1 VKKNKLYLYGL
12 LLGQVILSSSLSACS
27 TVALTV
33 TDPRSIATTTDDQYT
48 MRDLQFKYMNHDF
61 ESDHI
66 QITVYNHEALLN
78 GQVINHQ
85 HRENAVNLA
94 KSSPNINHVYDYLYI
109 SSNYS
114 STSMSDTAI
123 TAGVKTALFGSSD
136 INSNDVKIVTNNGE
150 VFILGI
156 IDKQQLEKMIKT
168 AYSVDGVKKVIP
180 LVHYKSSDS
189 KFNW

>member
-1 VKKNKLYLYGL
+1 
-12 LLGQVILSSSLSACS
+12 
-27 TVALTV
+27 
-33 TDPRSIATTTDDQYT
+33 
-48 MRDLQFKYMNHDF
+48 
-61 ESDHI
+61 
-66 QITVYNHEALLN
+66 VYNHEALLN